1 MFRLTCC
8 EKTTGSGGLDNCPD
22 PDRIGPVISEVDM
35 TILMILGSV
44 FCLTIVAGMMVGGSV
59 STLG

>member
-22 PDRIGPVISEVDM
+22 PDRIGSVIREVDM
-35 TILMILGSV
+35 TILVIALVLFSALILAGALVGS
-44 FCLTIVAGMMVGGSV
+44 SV